1 MVQVYTEP
9 LCRRHYSSLFG
20 EAVICRLSILAISIA
35 LSLVVSYSTG
45 GFWVK
50 LKPDITQASV
60 HYTYD
65 AILVFE
71 GNDIG
76 QEMIWT
82 SSPSINTEF
91 GSKYVAAT
99 VQASEQDL
107 NFDGKPD
114 IIEFTA
120 TVAGAYP
127 VYGVKALLQFTYVL
141 KGGPLNLEMHSLAY
155 LTHSSQ
161 LPGAVLYTDGEL
173 VLQQK
178 NALTFGRYN
187 DLFNQPMLSSA
198 APSVFTATQPSIQY
212 EFQKILGSYLARNYT
227 TLYTNNHPVWKAG
240 NSDTFTLSMRI
251 RIPPNQLVYYRPM
264 VIEMLK
270 GGWIQFLATF
280 AVLWFLLSW
289 AEVMIFKYRIVSTR
303 VASDLVQ
310 KLHKF

>member
-1 MVQVYTEP
+1 MTSKIGQTNLRQDADFFGVDI
-9 LCRRHYSSLFG
+9 SLFG

-141 KGGPLNLEMHSLAY
+141 K
-155 LTHSSQ
+155 
-161 LPGAVLYTDGEL
+161 L

-198 APSVFTATQPSIQY
+198 APSVFTATQ
-212 EFQKILGSYLARNYT
+212 
-227 TLYTNNHPVWKAG
+227 AG

-303 VASDLVQ
+303 VSSDLVQ

>member
-1 MVQVYTEP
+1 MV
-9 LCRRHYSSLFG
+9 
-20 EAVICRLSILAISIA
+20 
-35 LSLVVSYSTG
+35 
-45 GFWVK
+45 
-50 LKPDITQASV
+50 QASV

-141 KGGPLNLEMHSLAY
+141 K
-155 LTHSSQ
+155 
-161 LPGAVLYTDGEL
+161 L

-280 AVLWFLLSW
+280 AECLTFL
-289 AEVMIFKYRIVSTR
+289 
-303 VASDLVQ
+303 
-310 KLHKF
+310 